1 MPSAGEMA
9 QKTEQVVHEGARAGT
24 GQVPGTDIAMG
35 HPIHPATVHW
45 PIAVS
50 MLSVLGTRPSPPL

>member
-9 QKTEQVVHEGARAGT
+9 QKAEHVVHEGARAGT
-24 GQVPGTDIAMG
+24 GQVPGTDYAMG
-35 HPIHPATVHW
+35 HPVHPATVHW

-50 MLSVLGTRPSPPL
+50 LGSSAFLSE